1 MTEPISRTS
10 WASLAPPGYFERV
23 RELCDECHIL
33 LISDEVITSFDR
45 WGSVQRLDGGRPAGH
60 DGLCQSATGACVPLA
75 GVATTPEVA
84 DISRFLASPAASY
97 MTGVT
102 VPAAGVPRHERPHEV
117 QDVNRGESTLI

>member
-1 MTEPISRTS
+1 VTEPISRTS

-60 DGLCQSATGACVPLA
+60 DGLCQAPPARTLA